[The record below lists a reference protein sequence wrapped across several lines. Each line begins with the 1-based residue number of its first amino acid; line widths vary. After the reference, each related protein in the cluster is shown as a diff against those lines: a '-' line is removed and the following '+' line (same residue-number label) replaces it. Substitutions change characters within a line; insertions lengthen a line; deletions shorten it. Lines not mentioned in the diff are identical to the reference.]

1 MSTLPYSESA
11 AGYRKRLPG
20 IYGSKGEGFSIMVT
34 LDQDITLTHES
45 TCFIGRAT
53 TGGKIVRVDADNTG
67 GKIMGYL
74 STGKFENSLIPN
86 GVQKPIDFD
95 QYNLKVGQEYAM
107 FNNPGTQFA
116 VMVDGADDAARK
128 TNAATLK
135 MGATYDLFVDTD
147 GTQKVKITAAGTQ
160 LVGIRDLGAGWVLV
174 EISSAAKAM

>member
-1 MSTLPYSESA
+1 MSNTPYSESA
-11 AGYRKRLPG
+11 AGFRNRLPG
-20 IYGSKGEGFSIMVT
+20 IYGSKGEGFSLMLE
-34 LDQDITLTHES
+34 LDQDITTTHYS
-45 TCFIGRAT
+45 TCFVGRAT

-95 QYNLKVGQEYAM
+95 QYHLKAGQEYAL
-107 FNNPGTQFA
+107 FSNPGMQFA
-116 VMVDGADDAARK
+116 VMVDGADAATRK
-128 TNAATLK
+128 ANAAALK
-135 MGATYDLFVDTD
+135 VGATYDLFVDTD
-147 GTQKVKITAAGTQ
+147 GAQKVKVTAAGTQ